1 MREIRFRVWNKEKQ
15 KFVGVDDKSILLSE
29 YGSLRTIDRWGNLG
43 SVNKESY
50 KLNFFTG
57 LKDKNGK
64 EIYEGDIIEM
74 QHCKKCNGLK
84 AIVKRYWDGWWYFT
98 EEETKGRM
106 GEMVSQYVANF
117 DEKFEKLS
125 YCIIIGNKY
134 EDPELLGGE

>member
-1 MREIRFRVWNKEKQ
+1 MRDIKFKVWDTKENKFKEMGFMVNQ
-15 KFVGVDDKSILLSE
+15 
-29 YGSLRTIDRWGNLG
+29 YGSLMQYGEFEKMKKISRDR
-43 SVNKESY
+43 Y
-50 KLNFFTG
+50 KILQYTG

-134 EDPELLGGE
+134 ENPELLGGE

>member
-1 MREIRFRVWNKEKQ
+1 MRKIKFRVWDKEEKTMYYLL
-15 KFVGVDDKSILLSE
+15 KNRWSFGVCE
-29 YGSLRTIDRWGNLG
+29 GNRAVSWEAVFALQH
-43 SVNKESY
+43 EDLIPMQY
-50 KLNFFTG
+50 TG
-57 LKDKNGK
+57 LKDKEGN

-84 AIVKRYWDGWWYFT
+84 AVVKRYWDGWWYFT

-134 EDPELLGGE
+134 ENPELLGGE

>member
-1 MREIRFRVWNKEKQ
+1 MRDIKFRAWDELDNNMIYQDYLSASEILNRFDCIMQ
-15 KFVGVDDKSILLSE
+15 
-29 YGSLRTIDRWGNLG
+29 Y
-43 SVNKESY
+43 
-50 KLNFFTG
+50 TG

-134 EDPELLGGE
+134 EDPEMLGGE